1 MFMRRKNHMAPA
13 RIILIGFALLILLG
27 AALLMLGRTTFG
39 DPWAFWQAQAA
50 LDLLELRHFGPI
62 LENIIRLGLPQTVE
76 ELQLPPKQ
84 RRKREK

>member
-1 MFMRRKNHMAPA
+1 MDTYQIRELSFYYPE
-13 RIILIGFALLILLG
+13 
-27 AALLMLGRTTFG
+27 
-39 DPWAFWQAQAA
+39 QAQAA

>member
-1 MFMRRKNHMAPA
+1 MT
-13 RIILIGFALLILLG
+13 IGEMG
-27 AALLMLGRTTFG
+27 
-39 DPWAFWQAQAA
+39 AA
-50 LDLLELRHFGPI
+50 LDLLELRYFGPI